1 MQFLQIFKLIISL
14 LPLLVDAIKTIE
26 AAMPGSGNGA
36 AKLEAVRVLVQASYT
51 GASDVIGNF
60 EQVWPKIQDV
70 IGGIVAAFNKTG
82 AFSK

>member
-1 MQFLQIFKLIISL
+1 MQFLQILKLTISL

-36 AKLEAVRVLVQASYT
+36 AKLEALRVLLQSSYT
-51 GASDVIGNF
+51 GATDAFGTF

-70 IGGIVAAFNKTG
+70 AGGLVAAFNKTG
-82 AFSK
+82 VFSK